1 MAQINVVINPE
12 IILPSYRHLLTSDCD
27 VDILWGGRDSG
38 KSHAIAQVS
47 TIDCLH
53 ASYFRMALIKKTYES
68 IKDSQYQ
75 TILEIIE
82 DWKLG
87 DLFASKLSPLEIRCI
102 NKNMF
107 MARGCDNPQKIKS
120 IRNPSHAWYEEADQL
135 SEEDFITASTSL
147 RSNNARVKERLSF
160 NPEAEGDYK
169 QHWIYKNYFAK
180 EINRMY
186 TSFKSVRE
194 IKIPGKSEPVKIKYS
209 CTHTTYHDN
218 PYCTPERQAKLEDL
232 KNTNPY
238 YYNVYAKG
246 KWGIREV
253 KSPFLFNFKTEKHVG
268 TTTWNESEIT
278 YLSFDF
284 NKNPIC
290 CSVFQWYDGTVFGIE
305 TIKLPNSNIDELCQV
320 IDAKYPDAIFIVCG
334 DSTGYNNTAL
344 VADDYNYY
352 VAIQQLLRL
361 NEPQIQVITNPKI
374 TDNQVTMNR
383 VLFHVKVILDE
394 EKCQQLIFDCMFAEM
409 IATGKMR
416 TLNKESREDPTQQL
430 DALDTFRYFINT
442 FVAPDTI

>member
-12 IILPSYRHLLTSDCD
+12 IILPAYRHLLTSDCD
-27 VDILWGGRDSG
+27 ADILWGGRDSG

-87 DLFASKLSPLEIRCI
+87 DLFTSKLAPLEIRCI

-180 EINRMY
+180 ELNRMY

-209 CTHTTYHDN
+209 CAHTTYHDN

-246 KWGIREV
+246 KWGVREV
-253 KSPFLFNFKTEKHVG
+253 KSPFLFNFKTDKHVG
-268 TTTWNESEIT
+268 KCTWNPSHVT

-290 CSVFQWYDGTVFGIE
+290 CSIWQFIDYHVYCVE
-305 TIKLPNSNIDELCQV
+305 VIKLPNSDIDTLCQV
-320 IDAKYPDAIFIVCG
+320 VDSRYPDALFIVVG
-334 DSTGYNNTAL
+334 DSTGYNRSGL
-344 VADDYNYY
+344 VKDDYNYY
-352 VAIQQLLRL
+352 VAIEQNLRL
-361 NEPQIQVITNPKI
+361 NTTQIQVIKNPLI
-374 TDNQVTMNR
+374 IENQVTMNR
-383 VLFHVKVILDE
+383 LLHKVPLTIDE
-394 EKCQQLIFDCMFAEM
+394 ENGQPLIFDCMFAEM
-409 IATGKMR
+409 VADGNMR
-416 TLNKESREDPTQQL
+416 KLNKESREDPTQQL
-430 DALDTFRYFINT
+430 DALDTMRYFYNT
-442 FVAPDTI
+442 IIAPQAI